1 MKIKMIAATL
11 GKRGEVNMGNIY
23 KEIIVFIEQSKPDE
37 AQKFLL
43 TIGGVLG
50 FWFSW
55 AVGGVDSMIIWI
67 AVLACLDYLTG
78 VIAAFKGCVWCS
90 AVGFK
95 GIAKKVLMFV
105 IIAVCHGVDQTTGMD
120 TFRNMAI
127 FAYAVNEVG
136 SIIENIDACGWGKY
150 IPQFLRNGLEKLK
163 DKHKV

>member
-1 MKIKMIAATL
+1 
-11 GKRGEVNMGNIY
+11 MGNIY
-23 KEIIVFIEQSKPDE
+23 KEIIVFIEQAKPDE

-67 AVLACLDYLTG
+67 AILACLDYLTG
-78 VIAAFKGCVWCS
+78 VIAAFKGCKWCS
-90 AVGFK
+90 TVGFK

-150 IPQFLRNGLEKLK
+150 IPQFLRNGLGKLK